1 MSLLV
6 VHDKTFLTQ
15 LVFTNLVVNKLALT
29 NEIIQSLDSIQYKK
43 FLFTFGVLNYMPKG
57 QFLSG
62 ACLVWFL
69 TVILGL
75 AVFHQGF
82 W

>member
-43 FLFTFGVLNYMPKG
+43 FLFTFGVQKYMPKG

-69 TVILGL
+69 TFILGL
-75 AVFHQGF
+75 AVFHKVF